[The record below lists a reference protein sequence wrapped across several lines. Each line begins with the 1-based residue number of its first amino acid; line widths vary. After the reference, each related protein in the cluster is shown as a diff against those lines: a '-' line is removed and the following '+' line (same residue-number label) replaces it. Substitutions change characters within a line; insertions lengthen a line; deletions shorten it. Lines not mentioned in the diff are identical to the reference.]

1 MKAKSALSYLD
12 ALEKG
17 AEGTGGETMGRR
29 GEISESKRRRK
40 RVIVTVYFFPE
51 DMPLLEAV
59 KRRAREEDRSIAS
72 IFWLALR
79 EYMEPYLMEE
89 PTSLR
94 RDEGNR
100 CTA

>member
-1 MKAKSALSYLD
+1 MKRV
-12 ALEKG
+12 
-17 AEGTGGETMGRR
+17 GGETMGRR

-72 IFWLALR
+72 IFRLALR

-89 PTSLR
+89 PSLR
-94 RDEGNR
+94 CRQEAR
-100 CTA
+100 R

>member
-40 RVIVTVYFFPE
+40 RE

>member
-1 MKAKSALSYLD
+1 MKIV
-12 ALEKG
+12 
-17 AEGTGGETMGRR
+17 GGEMMGRR
-29 GEISESKRRRK
+29 GQLSESKRRRK

-72 IFWLALR
+72 VFRLALR

-89 PTSLR
+89 SSLLR